1 MISRKIH
8 EFIRVDYSIEFL
20 QINLLSF
27 QQAAGVD
34 EKKIPNKELLAG
46 DGPIIQAEQK
56 YFRWVDE
63 IIL

>member
-1 MISRKIH
+1 
-8 EFIRVDYSIEFL
+8 
-20 QINLLSF
+20 LLSF

-63 IIL
+63 INL